1 MAANA
6 SSRYFHARL
15 TRGEIIAGWCYLP
28 FYLVLLS
35 TVLQYLFTWLKLPLD
50 AITLNIVYFSVNLAA
65 VLIIFHNFLRQRFFG
80 ASFWGFLQAC
90 ILGFVFYQVGTWA
103 VQFAV
108 TKLGGT
114 IELYNNETVTDLVVQ
129 NQYVMLAVSIVFA
142 PLIEETLIRG
152 LVFGSIRPA
161 SRVLAYV
168 VSIFVFTMMHNW
180 QYFGRYPFGAVL
192 LSCLAYIPASAALC
206 WTYEK
211 AGTIWASITVH
222 AIINA
227 ISFGIVVLP

>member
-1 MAANA
+1 MSRNA
-6 SSRYFHARL
+6 SGYFSARL
-15 TRGEIIAGWCYLP
+15 TRAETIAGWCYLP

-35 TVLQYLFTWLKLPLD
+35 VALQYLLALLGLSVS
-50 AITLNIVYFSVNLAA
+50 AVTLNLIYFCINLAV
-65 VLIIFHNFLRQRFFG
+65 VLLIFHNFLRQRFFG
-80 ASFWGFLQAC
+80 SGFWSFVQAC
-90 ILGFVFYQVGTWA
+90 ILGYVFYQVGTWA

-114 IELYNNETVTDLVVQ
+114 IQVYNNETVSGLVVE
-129 NQYVMLAVSIVFA
+129 NRYIMLAISVILA
-142 PLIEETLIRG
+142 PVIEETLLRG

-161 SRVLAYV
+161 SRVVAYITSV
-168 VSIFVFTMMHNW
+168 FIFTMMHNW
-180 QYFGRYPFGAVL
+180 QYFGLYSFEQVL
-192 LSCLAYIPASAALC
+192 LSCLAYIPASIALC

-227 ISFGIVVLP
+227 ISFGVLTLS